1 MRAHNGVMIG
11 ILPFLPRLAHT
22 EAALPLVTGRVTGC
36 TGWGARPLHINK
48 SPASVV
54 RGVLTRPEGRTVQKI
69 EQKLLQEVV
78 IEFG

>member
-1 MRAHNGVMIG
+1 MIG

-22 EAALPLVTGRVTGC
+22 EAALPLVTGRV